1 MEDADSQG
9 LSRKLNALTAH
20 PAVRIVMPLVITAI
34 AIFVLH
40 RLSREVH
47 WRDVGASLS
56 TLHPGAILA
65 AILCAAGSYG
75 ALSLY
80 DVTALRSLAPGKVPP
95 RIAALAGA
103 SGFAIS
109 NFLGASWLT
118 GSAVRM
124 RIYSTLG
131 VDLGIVAHVVG
142 MTWLAFTLGL
152 SLILGLLFSF
162 HPAGLNSVIP
172 IGTSAETA
180 TGLALL
186 AGLVAIY
193 VWLARGHR
201 QIRLGPVRI
210 ELPPF
215 RLALAITLIAVVDL
229 VIASGTLYVLLP
241 ADLDGNYTFFFVIYI
256 AAVALGILS
265 HAPGGIGVFEAS
277 VIAGLG
283 VGARPDLLAAL
294 ILYRLIYFFLPFLAA
309 ALGLGLAWAAAERR
323 AIGEVAMGA
332 YRIAQPT
339 APVIAAGVALIAGAI
354 LLASGGLPADE
365 ARLGLLR
372 DILPLSFIE
381 ASHLAGSIAGVL
393 LIVIARG
400 LYRRLYRAWIVAI
413 LLMGLG
419 LVASLAKGLDWHEAL
434 SMLAALGLLA
444 LFRPAFYRIEGGS
457 VFRLDAAWM
466 VSLAGLLGT
475 MIWIGF
481 FTHAHTAYRDALW
494 WQVAW
499 HGDASRFLR
508 AALATAVIL
517 GGISLHSLLATRSRR
532 PTPEPIPDRV
542 RKLLAACP
550 RAGAQLALTGD
561 KSFLLAADGSA
572 FLAYADTGTTL
583 VAQGDP
589 VGPAEAG
596 AALIRSFREKADRM
610 GRRVAFNAITT
621 TYLTAFLDLGLS
633 IMKIGDLSAFTLDG
647 PLRKDFRYAHSRAAR
662 EGLAFEVIPAKAIAP
677 ILPELKRI
685 SDAWLAL
692 KQGEEKGFSLGAFSD
707 PYLGNFDIAVLRRG
721 PGGPILAFSN
731 LWQGAGRA
739 ELSPDLM
746 RYDPAGPGYAMDAL
760 FAALLLW
767 AKAEGFA
774 WFSLGAAP
782 FSGLTERRFAPFWQ
796 RMGGLLYEH
805 GEHFYHFEGLRAF
818 KQKFDPV
825 WTPHYLASPGGLAV
839 PRVLYEINV
848 LISGG
853 VRGLV

>member
-1 MEDADSQG
+1 M
-9 LSRKLNALTAH
+9 
-20 PAVRIVMPLVITAI
+20 
-34 AIFVLH
+34 
-40 RLSREVH
+40 
-47 WRDVGASLS
+47 
-56 TLHPGAILA
+56 
-65 AILCAAGSYG
+65 
-75 ALSLY
+75 
-80 DVTALRSLAPGKVPP
+80 
-95 RIAALAGA
+95 
-103 SGFAIS
+103 
-109 NFLGASWLT
+109 
-118 GSAVRM
+118 
-124 RIYSTLG
+124 
-131 VDLGIVAHVVG
+131 
-142 MTWLAFTLGL
+142 
-152 SLILGLLFSF
+152 
-162 HPAGLNSVIP
+162 
-172 IGTSAETA
+172 
-180 TGLALL
+180 
-186 AGLVAIY
+186 AIY

-201 QIRLGPVRI
+201 QIHLGPVRI

-215 RLALAITLIAVVDL
+215 RLALTITLIAVADL
-229 VIASGTLYVLLP
+229 AIASGTLYVLLP
-241 ADLDGNYTFFFVIYI
+241 ADLGGNYTYFFVVYI

-294 ILYRLIYFFLPFLAA
+294 ILYRLVYFFLPFLAA

-323 AIGEVAMGA
+323 AIGEAAMGA

-365 ARLGLLR
+365 TRLGILR
-372 DILPLSFIE
+372 DILPLYFVE
-381 ASHLAGSIAGVL
+381 ASHLAGSITGVL
-393 LIVIARG
+393 LVVIARG
-400 LYRRLYRAWIVAI
+400 LYRRLYRAWIVAV
-413 LLMGLG
+413 LLMVLG

-434 SMLAALGLLA
+434 SMLGALALLA

-457 VFRLDAAWM
+457 IFRLDAAWI

-481 FTHAHTAYRDALW
+481 FAHAHTAYRDTLW
-494 WQVAW
+494 WQMAW

-517 GGISLHSLLATRSRR
+517 GGISLHSLLSSRGRR
-532 PTPEPIPDRV
+532 PAPEPVPNQV
-542 RKLLAACP
+542 RALLSTCP
-550 RAGAQLALTGD
+550 RSGAQLALTGD
-561 KSFLLAADGSA
+561 KTFLLAEDGSG

-589 VGPAEAG
+589 VGSTEAG
-596 AALIRSFREKADRM
+596 RTLIRQFREKADRM
-610 GRRVAFNAITT
+610 GRRVAFNAVTS
-621 TYLTAFLDLGLS
+621 TYLTTFLDLGLS
-633 IMKIGDLSAFTLDG
+633 IMKIGEVARVELATFTLDG
-647 PLRKDFRYAHSRAAR
+647 SARKDFRYAHGRAER
-662 EGLAFEVIPAKAIAP
+662 EGLVFEVIPAADIWP
-677 ILPELKRI
+677 LLPELKRI

-692 KQGEEKGFSLGAFSD
+692 KQGEEKGFSLGAFSET
-707 PYLGNFDIAVLRRG
+707 YLKNFDIAVLRRG
-721 PGGPILAFSN
+721 PGGAVLAFAN
-731 LWQGAGRA
+731 LWQGAERA

-746 RYDPAGPGYAMDAL
+746 RYDPAGPSYAMDAL

-767 AKAEGFA
+767 AKAEEFA
-774 WFSLGAAP
+774 WLSLGAAP
-782 FSGLTERRFAPFWQ
+782 FSGLTERRFAPFWN

-853 VRGLV
+853 VRGLI